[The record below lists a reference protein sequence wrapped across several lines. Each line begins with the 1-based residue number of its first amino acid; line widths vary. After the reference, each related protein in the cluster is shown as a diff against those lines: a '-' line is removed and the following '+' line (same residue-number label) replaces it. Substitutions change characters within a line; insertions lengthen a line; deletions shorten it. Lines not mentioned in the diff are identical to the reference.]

1 MAIVLI
7 LAGVILGVV
16 GLDLLTK
23 QIVLAN
29 LAEGQTVEWIRG
41 VVHFTFVRNEGAAF
55 GMLADHRWVF
65 MVFSS
70 LAIVGLGVY
79 LFRFCRADR
88 LTKISLAFIIGGG
101 IGNMIDRIAFGSVVD
116 FIELPFLWLPVLNM
130 YFPIFNVADSF
141 VTVGV
146 VILVVCLIR
155 MQVRE
160 SRAAKREQETATD
173 GRTDGN
179 GEGRGQDGTD
189 EEEHENENGN
199 LG

>member
-1 MAIVLI
+1 MTVILI
-7 LAGVILGVV
+7 LAGVILGIV

-29 LAEGQTVEWIRG
+29 FTEGQTVEWIRG

-70 LAIVGLGVY
+70 LAIIGVGVY
-79 LFRFCRADR
+79 LFRFCKADL
-88 LTKISLAFIIGGG
+88 LTKLSLAFIVGGG
-101 IGNMIDRIAFGSVVD
+101 IGNMIDRVAFGSVVD
-116 FIELPFLWLPVLNM
+116 FIELPFLWLPLLNM

-146 VILVVCLIR
+146 AILAVCLIR
-155 MQVRE
+155 MQIAE
-160 SRAAKREQETATD
+160 SRAEKQKKEQAAKA
-173 GRTDGN
+173 
-179 GEGRGQDGTD
+179 D
-189 EEEHENENGN
+189 EPENGHDHDETN
-199 LG
+199 AS